1 MSASD
6 WILFAVEIIKS
17 LLFTAFIYGC
27 VPIIVALSRK
37 SKIKSKAFR
46 WISIIWAIVVW
57 FLLAVVYITL
67 ELDGVP
73 GMWPAV
79 IWCAVANYAGQS
91 ILRKRKLLVETNK
104 TKTTD
109 EDAAKEEREPE

>member
-6 WILFAVEIIKS
+6 WILIAVEIIKS

-46 WISIIWAIVVW
+46 WIAIIWAIVAW
-57 FLLAVVYITL
+57 FLLAVVYIVLDL
-67 ELDGVP
+67 EGVP
-73 GMWPAV
+73 GIWPAV
-79 IWCAVANYAGQS
+79 IWCAIANSSGQA
-91 ILRKRKLLVETNK
+91 ILRNRKVLIEKNSGKHSDSDITS
-104 TKTTD
+104 
-109 EDAAKEEREPE
+109 